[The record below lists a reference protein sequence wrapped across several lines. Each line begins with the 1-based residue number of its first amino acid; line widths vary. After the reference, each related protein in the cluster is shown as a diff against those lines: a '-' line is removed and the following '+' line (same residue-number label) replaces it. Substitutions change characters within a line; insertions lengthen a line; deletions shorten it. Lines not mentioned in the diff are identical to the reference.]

1 MGCAEVLWKK
11 GRKVKGVKSLLR
23 NYIRTQCRFSGF
35 FNMVGMGSKRQWRGG
50 EGTRGKGMRGEEL
63 KLENPADGS
72 THHIM
77 GVLGVGPESSVCAHG
92 PVLRTRSYCCSL

>member
-1 MGCAEVLWKK
+1 MVWRK

-35 FNMVGMGSKRQWRGG
+35 FNMVGMGSRSLQEAVER
-50 EGTRGKGMRGEEL
+50 RGKNQREGDEREEL
-63 KLENPADGS
+63 KLENPADNS

-77 GVLGVGPESSVCAHG
+77 GVLGVGPESSVCTHG
-92 PVLRTRSYCCSL
+92 PVLGTRSYCCSL